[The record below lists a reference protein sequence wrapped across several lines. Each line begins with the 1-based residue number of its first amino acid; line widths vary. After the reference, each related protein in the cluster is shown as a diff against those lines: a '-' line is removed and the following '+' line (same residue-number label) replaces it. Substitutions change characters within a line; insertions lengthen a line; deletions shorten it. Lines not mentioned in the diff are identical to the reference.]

1 MQQFNFGI
9 LYILS
14 NYLAVQMKNHKHV
27 GETILQFYYSFFP
40 GSTIFLR
47 GLKHGDIFSGFQIII
62 RWKIHLQTCKFLR
75 LPYILI
81 HIFELS

>member
-40 GSTIFLR
+40 GSIIFMRIKTR
-47 GLKHGDIFSGFQIII
+47 GYFSGFQILK
-62 RWKIHLQTCKFLR
+62 RWKLHLQKCKILR

-81 HIFELS
+81 HIFEL